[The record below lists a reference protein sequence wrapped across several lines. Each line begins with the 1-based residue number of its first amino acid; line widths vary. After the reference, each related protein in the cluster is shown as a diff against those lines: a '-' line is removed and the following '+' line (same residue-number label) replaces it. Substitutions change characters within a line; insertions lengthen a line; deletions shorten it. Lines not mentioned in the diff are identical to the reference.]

1 MKRSAASYGVF
12 GEGEYIE
19 EDDLMD
25 LVSEIEDV
33 RQAQRCLLARLGLM
47 SMLTV
52 AAGLSAL
59 AVPAVW
65 AAEMACV
72 IKPFAEISIGTPV
85 EGLILTVP
93 VDRGDSVTK
102 GQVIVTLES
111 SLEEATVAL
120 AKSKAQAEAVLK
132 SSQVK
137 IGFSSRKLERA
148 MDLFKTN
155 SIAQHE
161 VDEAQTEKALAEM
174 AYQEASENKR
184 LAELELNRA
193 TAALHL
199 HTIRSPINGVV
210 VDRLLS
216 PGELARQTPVMKLA
230 QIHPLRVEV
239 FAPISLLGKL
249 KTGMRA
255 DVRPEGKGQPVYQ
268 AKIMVVNKVV
278 DSASG
283 TFGVRLEMPNPNNA
297 ISAGLACTVEF
308 QLSSVETP

>member
-1 MKRSAASYGVF
+1 MNMVLGV
-12 GEGEYIE
+12 
-19 EDDLMD
+19 ED
-25 LVSEIEDV
+25 EA
-33 RQAQRCLLARLGLM
+33 RAQRGLLIRPGVMGRFA
-47 SMLTV
+47 V
-52 AAGLSAL
+52 AAGLCALVAPSA
-59 AVPAVW
+59 W

-72 IKPFAEISIGTPV
+72 IKPYAEISIGTPV
-85 EGLILTVP
+85 EGLIQTVP
-93 VDRGDSVTK
+93 VDRGDWVTK

-120 AKSKAQAEAVLK
+120 AKAKAEAEAALK

-137 IGFSSRKLERA
+137 IGFSTRKLERA
-148 MDLFKTN
+148 LDLFKTN
-155 SIAQHE
+155 SIARHE

-174 AYQEASENKR
+174 SYQEASENKR
-184 LAELELNRA
+184 QAELELNRA

-230 QIHPLRVEV
+230 QINPLRVEV

-249 KTGMRA
+249 KPGMRA
-255 DVRPEGKGQPVYQ
+255 DVRPEGKGQPLHQ
-268 AKIMVVNKVV
+268 AKVMVVNKVV

-308 QLSSVETP
+308 QFSSAENP

>member
-1 MKRSAASYGVF
+1 MNM
-12 GEGEYIE
+12 
-19 EDDLMD
+19 L
-25 LVSEIEDV
+25 SEFDEV
-33 RQAQRCLLARLGLM
+33 RQAQRCLLARLGVM
-47 SMLTV
+47 SILTV
-52 AAGLSAL
+52 AAGLYAL
-59 AVPAVW
+59 TVPPVW
-65 AAEMACV
+65 AAGMACV
-72 IKPFAEISIGTPV
+72 ITPYDEISIGTPV
-85 EGLILTVP
+85 EGLIQTVP
-93 VDRGDSVTK
+93 VERGDWVTK

-120 AKSKAQAEAVLK
+120 AKAKAEAEAVLK

-137 IGFSSRKLERA
+137 VGFSSRKLERA
-148 MDLFKTN
+148 LDLFKTN

-174 AYQEASENKR
+174 SYREASENKR
-184 LAELELNRA
+184 LAELELNRT
-193 TAALHL
+193 TAALQL

-230 QIHPLRVEV
+230 QINPLRVEV

-255 DVRPEGKGQPVYQ
+255 DVRPEGKGQSVYQ
-268 AKIMVVNKVV
+268 AKIVVVNKVV

-308 QLSSVETP
+308 QPSSTENP

>member
-1 MKRSAASYGVF
+1 
-12 GEGEYIE
+12 
-19 EDDLMD
+19 
-25 LVSEIEDV
+25 
-33 RQAQRCLLARLGLM
+33 M
-47 SMLTV
+47 SLLTV
-52 AAGLSAL
+52 AVGLCVLTGPS
-59 AVPAVW
+59 VW
-65 AAEMACV
+65 AADMACV
-72 IKPFAEISIGTPV
+72 IKPSAEISIGTPV
-85 EGLILTVP
+85 EGLIQTVP
-93 VDRGDSVTK
+93 ADRGDWVTK

-120 AKSKAQAEAVLK
+120 ATAKAEAEAVLK

-137 IGFSSRKLERA
+137 IGFSRRKLERA
-148 MDLFKTN
+148 LDLFKTN

-193 TAALHL
+193 TAALRL
-199 HTIRSPINGVV
+199 HTIRSPIDGVV

-216 PGELARQTPVMKLA
+216 PGELARQAPVMKLA
-230 QIHPLRVEV
+230 QINPLRVEV

-249 KTGMRA
+249 NTGMRA

-283 TFGVRLEMPNPNNA
+283 TFGVRLELPNPNHA
-297 ISAGLACTVEF
+297 IAAGLACTVEF
-308 QLSSVETP
+308 HPSSAERP

>member
-1 MKRSAASYGVF
+1 MDMLSEF
-12 GEGEYIE
+12 E
-19 EDDLMD
+19 E
-25 LVSEIEDV
+25 V
-33 RQAQRCLLARLGLM
+33 RQAQRCLLTGLGRM
-47 SMLTV
+47 SILTV
-52 AAGLSAL
+52 TAGLYAL
-59 AVPAVW
+59 MVPSVW
-65 AAEMACV
+65 AAGMACV
-72 IKPFAEISIGTPV
+72 ITPYDEISIGTPV
-85 EGLILTVP
+85 EGLIQTVP
-93 VDRGDSVTK
+93 VDRGDWVTK

-120 AKSKAQAEAVLK
+120 AKAKAEAEAVLK

-148 MDLFKTN
+148 LDLFKTN

-174 AYQEASENKR
+174 SHREASENKR
-184 LAELELNRA
+184 LAELELNRT
-193 TAALHL
+193 TAALQL

-230 QIHPLRVEV
+230 QINPLRVEV

-249 KTGMRA
+249 KIGMRA

-268 AKIMVVNKVV
+268 AKIVVVNKVV

-283 TFGVRLEMPNPNNA
+283 TFGIRLEMPNPNNA

-308 QLSSVETP
+308 QSLSAENP

>member
-1 MKRSAASYGVF
+1 MNMPAELECMIRTAGNLVNWTGVSS
-12 GEGEYIE
+12 G
-19 EDDLMD
+19 
-25 LVSEIEDV
+25 LV
-33 RQAQRCLLARLGLM
+33 
-47 SMLTV
+47 V
-52 AAGLSAL
+52 AVGVIAL
-59 AVPAVW
+59 AVSPAW

-72 IKPFAEISIGTPV
+72 IKPYAEISIGTPV
-85 EGLILTVP
+85 EGLIQTVP
-93 VDRGDSVTK
+93 VDRGDWVTK
-102 GQVIVTLES
+102 GQMIVTLES

-120 AKSKAQAEAVLK
+120 ANAKAEAEAALK

-137 IGFSSRKLERA
+137 IGFSTRKLERA
-148 MDLFKTN
+148 LDLFKSN
-155 SIAQHE
+155 SIARHE

-174 AYQEASENKR
+174 SYQEASENKR
-184 LAELELNRA
+184 QAELELGRA
-193 TAALHL
+193 QAALRL

-216 PGELARQTPVMKLA
+216 PGELARQSPVMKLA
-230 QIHPLRVEV
+230 QLNPLRVEV
-239 FAPISLLGKL
+239 FAPLSLLGKL

-255 DVRPEGKGQPVYQ
+255 DVRPEGKGQSVHQ

-308 QLSSVETP
+308 QYAAAENP

>member
-1 MKRSAASYGVF
+1 
-12 GEGEYIE
+12 
-19 EDDLMD
+19 MD
-25 LVSEIEDV
+25 SVSEIEDM
-33 RQAQRCLLARLGLM
+33 RQAQRGLLRPLVAMNILTMGLCA
-47 SMLTV
+47 LTV
-52 AAGLSAL
+52 S
-59 AVPAVW
+59 PVW

-72 IKPFAEISIGTPV
+72 IKPSAEISIGTPV
-85 EGLILTVP
+85 EGLIQTVP
-93 VDRGDSVTK
+93 VDRGDWLTK

-111 SLEEATVAL
+111 SMEEATAAL
-120 AKSKAQAEAVLK
+120 AKAKAEAEAVLK

-137 IGFSSRKLERA
+137 VGFSSRKFERA

-155 SIAQHE
+155 AIARHD

-174 AYQEASENKR
+174 SYQEASENKH
-184 LAELELNRA
+184 LAELEWHRA
-193 TAALHL
+193 TAALSL
-199 HTIRSPINGVV
+199 RTIRSPINGVV

-216 PGELARQTPVMKLA
+216 PGELAHQTPVMKLA
-230 QIHPLRVEV
+230 QVDPLRVEV
-239 FAPISLLGKL
+239 YAPLSLLGKL

-297 ISAGLACTVEF
+297 IAAGLACTVEF
-308 QLSSVETP
+308 RSLSAENP

>member
-1 MKRSAASYGVF
+1 
-12 GEGEYIE
+12 
-19 EDDLMD
+19 MD
-25 LVSEIEDV
+25 MISEIEEV
-33 RQAQRCLLARLGLM
+33 RQAQRCLLTRLGVM
-47 SMLTV
+47 RMLTV
-52 AAGLSAL
+52 AAGLCAL
-59 AVPAVW
+59 MVAPVW
-65 AAEMACV
+65 AADMACV
-72 IKPFAEISIGTPV
+72 IKPYAEISIGTPV
-85 EGLILTVP
+85 EGLIQTVA
-93 VDRGDSVTK
+93 VDRGDWVTK

-120 AKSKAQAEAVLK
+120 AKAKAEAEAVLK

-148 MDLFKTN
+148 LDLFKTS

-174 AYQEASENKR
+174 SYQEASENKR
-184 LAELELNRA
+184 LAELELSRA

-216 PGELARQTPVMKLA
+216 PGELARQMPVMKLA
-230 QIHPLRVEV
+230 QINPLRVEV

-268 AKIMVVNKVV
+268 AKIMAVNKVV

-283 TFGVRLEMPNPNNA
+283 TFGVRLEMPNQNNT

-308 QLSSVETP
+308 QPSTAESP

>member
-1 MKRSAASYGVF
+1 MNMLSES
-12 GEGEYIE
+12 E
-19 EDDLMD
+19 E
-25 LVSEIEDV
+25 V
-33 RQAQRCLLARLGLM
+33 RQAQRCLLPRLGVM
-47 SMLTV
+47 SILTV
-52 AAGLSAL
+52 AAGLCAL
-59 AVPAVW
+59 TVPPVW
-65 AAEMACV
+65 AAGMACV
-72 IKPFAEISIGTPV
+72 ITPYDEISIGTPV
-85 EGLILTVP
+85 EGLIQTVP
-93 VDRGDSVTK
+93 VERGDWVTK

-120 AKSKAQAEAVLK
+120 AKAKAEAEAVLK

-137 IGFSSRKLERA
+137 VGFSSRKLERA
-148 MDLFKTN
+148 LDLLKTN
-155 SIAQHE
+155 SIAQYE

-174 AYQEASENKR
+174 SYREASENKR
-184 LAELELNRA
+184 LAELELNRT
-193 TAALHL
+193 TAALQL

-230 QIHPLRVEV
+230 QINPLRVEV

-268 AKIMVVNKVV
+268 AKIVVVNKVV

-283 TFGVRLEMPNPNNA
+283 TFGIRLEMPNPNNA

-308 QLSSVETP
+308 QPSSAENQ

>member
-1 MKRSAASYGVF
+1 
-12 GEGEYIE
+12 
-19 EDDLMD
+19 MD
-25 LVSEIEDV
+25 RVSEVEEV
-33 RQAQRCLLARLGLM
+33 SQAQRYLSTGLGVTRL
-47 SMLTV
+47 LTV
-52 AAGLSAL
+52 AAGLCAL
-59 AVPAVW
+59 TALPLW

-85 EGLILTVP
+85 EGLIQTVP
-93 VDRGDSVTK
+93 VDRGDWVAK

-111 SLEEATVAL
+111 SMEEATVAL
-120 AKSKAQAEAVLK
+120 AKAKADADATLK

-137 IGFSSRKLERA
+137 VGFSSRKLERA
-148 MDLFKTN
+148 LDLFKTN
-155 SIAQHE
+155 SIAQHDA
-161 VDEAQTEKALAEM
+161 DEARTEKALADM

-184 LAELELNRA
+184 LAELELRRA

-230 QIHPLRVEV
+230 QVDPLRVEV
-239 FAPISLLGKL
+239 YAPLSLLGKL
-249 KTGMRA
+249 KTGMRG

-268 AKIMVVNKVV
+268 AKIVVVNRVV

-297 ISAGLACTVEF
+297 IAAGLACTVEF

>member
-1 MKRSAASYGVF
+1 MDMLSEF
-12 GEGEYIE
+12 E
-19 EDDLMD
+19 EA
-25 LVSEIEDV
+25 
-33 RQAQRCLLARLGLM
+33 RQAQRCLLTGLGRM
-47 SMLTV
+47 SILTV
-52 AAGLSAL
+52 TAGLYAL
-59 AVPAVW
+59 MVPSVW
-65 AAEMACV
+65 AAGMACV
-72 IKPFAEISIGTPV
+72 ITPYDEISIGTPV
-85 EGLILTVP
+85 EGLIQTVP
-93 VDRGDSVTK
+93 VDRGDWVTK

-120 AKSKAQAEAVLK
+120 AKAKAEAEAVLK

-148 MDLFKTN
+148 LDLFKTN

-174 AYQEASENKR
+174 SHREASENKR
-184 LAELELNRA
+184 LAELELNRT
-193 TAALHL
+193 TAALQL

-230 QIHPLRVEV
+230 QINPLRVEV

-255 DVRPEGKGQPVYQ
+255 DVRPEGKGQSVYQ
-268 AKIMVVNKVV
+268 AKIVVVNKVV

-308 QLSSVETP
+308 QPSSTENP

>member
-1 MKRSAASYGVF
+1 MDMVP
-12 GEGEYIE
+12 EVE
-19 EDDLMD
+19 E
-25 LVSEIEDV
+25 V
-33 RQAQRCLLARLGLM
+33 RPAQRGLPTRLGVTSLLA
-47 SMLTV
+47 V
-52 AAGLSAL
+52 AAGFSAL
-59 AVPAVW
+59 TASPVW

-72 IKPFAEISIGTPV
+72 IKPYAEISIGTPV
-85 EGLILTVP
+85 EGLIQTVP
-93 VDRGDSVTK
+93 VDRGDWVTK

-111 SLEEATVAL
+111 SLEEATVSL
-120 AKSKAQAEAVLK
+120 AKAKAEAEAVLK

-137 IGFSSRKLERA
+137 IGFSNRKLERA
-148 MDLFKTN
+148 LDLFKTN
-155 SIAQHE
+155 SIARHE

-174 AYQEASENKR
+174 SYQEASENKR
-184 LAELELNRA
+184 VAELELNRA
-193 TAALHL
+193 IAALHL

-230 QIHPLRVEV
+230 QINPLRVEV
-239 FAPISLLGKL
+239 FAPLSLLGKL

-308 QLSSVETP
+308 QASSAENP